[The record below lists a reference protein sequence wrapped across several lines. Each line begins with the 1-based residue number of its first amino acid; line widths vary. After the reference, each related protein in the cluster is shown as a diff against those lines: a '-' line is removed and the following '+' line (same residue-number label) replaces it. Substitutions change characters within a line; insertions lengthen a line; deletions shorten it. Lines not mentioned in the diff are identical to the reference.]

1 MSRPMRSSDISSAGV
16 GGRDPGRATT
26 WRTFGERRGVSPPV
40 ASRSRVSGDFG
51 GQPAALRLAARLDLA
66 ALVAGSFQ
74 HAECFIAE
82 PGMGT
87 EDASSVVGM
96 NSQLSPATSPVPSVE
111 APSPTRAPLVLTA
124 FWVLVVQS
132 FQRHWR
138 VRQMGW
144 VALGLLGI
152 TVGWVA
158 AVTSSPAGWGLEN
171 RRARRFPITYRE
183 YGEQLLPP
191 NRYQALENSLP
202 LGYTRQIP
210 ETERPAHPIETPAP
224 LDPLRDSFQNLL
236 LSIPH
241 AILSSPTFLK
251 NWAFANYTRA
261 AMLGAYLGFILPLF
275 TLAYASGAI
284 GADREARSMI
294 WLMTRPI
301 PRWAIYLA
309 KFVGTLP
316 WCLAFSCG
324 GFVALCLAG
333 GPLGRE
339 ALGLYWPAA
348 VAGTIAF
355 SALFHL
361 IGAVFRRPVVVGL
374 VYIFFFEALVAAL
387 PGSLK
392 LLSLTFYARSL
403 MYNGATASG
412 YPGGM
417 LDVPGAVHPATAWGV
432 LTAATVGLTG
442 LGMWLFT
449 RTEYRDDV

>member
-1 MSRPMRSSDISSAGV
+1 MRSSDISSAGV

-191 NRYQALENSLP
+191 
-202 LGYTRQIP
+202 TV
-210 ETERPAHPIETPAP
+210 
-224 LDPLRDSFQNLL
+224 
-236 LSIPH
+236 
-241 AILSSPTFLK
+241 
-251 NWAFANYTRA
+251 
-261 AMLGAYLGFILPLF
+261 
-275 TLAYASGAI
+275 
-284 GADREARSMI
+284 
-294 WLMTRPI
+294 TRPSKTRFRWGTRDRFRKRNGRLI
-301 PRWAIYLA
+301 PSKPRPPSTRSGIAS
-309 KFVGTLP
+309 KTSSCRSHTP
-316 WCLAFSCG
+316 FS
-324 GFVALCLAG
+324 
-333 GPLGRE
+333 
-339 ALGLYWPAA
+339 
-348 VAGTIAF
+348 
-355 SALFHL
+355 
-361 IGAVFRRPVVVGL
+361 
-374 VYIFFFEALVAAL
+374 
-387 PGSLK
+387 
-392 LLSLTFYARSL
+392 
-403 MYNGATASG
+403 
-412 YPGGM
+412 
-417 LDVPGAVHPATAWGV
+417 VH
-432 LTAATVGLTG
+432 
-442 LGMWLFT
+442 
-449 RTEYRDDV
+449 RHS

>member
-1 MSRPMRSSDISSAGV
+1 
-16 GGRDPGRATT
+16 
-26 WRTFGERRGVSPPV
+26 
-40 ASRSRVSGDFG
+40 
-51 GQPAALRLAARLDLA
+51 
-66 ALVAGSFQ
+66 
-74 HAECFIAE
+74 
-82 PGMGT
+82 
-87 EDASSVVGM
+87 
-96 NSQLSPATSPVPSVE
+96 
-111 APSPTRAPLVLTA
+111 
-124 FWVLVVQS
+124 
-132 FQRHWR
+132 
-138 VRQMGW
+138 MGW

-171 RRARRFPITYRE
+171 RRPRRLPVTYRE
-183 YGEQLLPP
+183 YGEQLLPAS
-191 NRYQALENSLP
+191 RYQALENSFP
-202 LGYTRQIP
+202 LEYTRQIP
-210 ETERPAHPIETPAP
+210 ETERTPHPIEAPTP
-224 LDPLRDSFQNLL
+224 LDPLRDSLQSLM
-236 LSIPH
+236 LSVPH
-241 AILSSPTFLK
+241 TILSSPVFLK
-251 NWAFANYTRA
+251 NWAFTNYTRS
-261 AMLGAYLGFILPLF
+261 AMLGAYLGFLLPLF

-309 KFVGTLP
+309 KFIGTLP
-316 WCLAFSCG
+316 WCLAFSGG

-348 VAGTIAF
+348 AAGTVAF

-417 LDVPGAVHPATAWGV
+417 LDVPGAVPPTTAWVV
-432 LTAATVGLTG
+432 LSVATLGLTG